1 MDCRLGAMVA
11 AGLLAVTGIA
21 VAPATAQDS
30 EALKAF
36 DEQLPGDLVNDPSR
50 IDWQSYGADL
60 NASAIVDESIPGG
73 GAARRFEI
81 KRAAE
86 FIYTAGTNIPLIESV
101 NRGETVTVGFYARTV
116 EANTSDGRGVV
127 RVRFQRNEEPFPG
140 FGEQTLSIGK
150 EWEWY
155 EVTAK
160 AEQKMRIKDGIV
172 AIQFGRTRQILEIG
186 QAIVVTGAATIAA
199 EGPVQ
204 VAAARVQ
211 TAELE
216 MPDALEGAGTL
227 INDPGQGTW
236 KFGGSAGSY
245 ANRDEPEIW
254 MMKATRFEVA
264 QPGTEL
270 TDLSATIPINQAI
283 DRGDELMI
291 AIAARTISTTNA
303 DGRAVAAS
311 RIQGTAPP
319 FESFAANRFTV
330 GENWQLVR
338 IKTKAPRDY
347 SAGGAEL
354 ELYFGG
360 SEQAVDLGPVY
371 VFKTN

>member
-1 MDCRLGAMVA
+1 MLN
-11 AGLLAVTGIA
+11 
-21 VAPATAQDS
+21 
-30 EALKAF
+30 ALDA
-36 DEQLPGDLVNDPSR
+36 QLPGDLVNDPSR

-60 NASAIVDESIPGG
+60 NASAVVDESIPGG

-86 FIYTAGTNIPLIESV
+86 FIYTAGTNIPLVEAV
-101 NRGETVTVGFYARTV
+101 NRGETVTIGFYARAV
-116 EANTSDGRGVV
+116 EADTDDGKGVV
-127 RVRFQRNEEPFPG
+127 RVRFQRNAEPYPG
-140 FGEQTLSIGK
+140 FGEQTLSIGT

-155 EVTAK
+155 EVSAE
-160 AEQKMRIKDGIV
+160 AEQKLRTKDGIV
-172 AIQFGRTRQILEIG
+172 AIQFGRTRQIIEIG
-186 QAIVVTGAATIAA
+186 QAIVVSGAAKIAEA
-199 EGPVQ
+199 APVQ

-236 KFGGSAGSY
+236 KFGGSAGTY

-254 MMKATRFEVA
+254 MMKATRFEIA

-270 TDLSATIPINQAI
+270 TDLSTTIPINQAI
-283 DRGDELMI
+283 RQGDELMI
-291 AIAARTISTTNA
+291 AIAARTISSNNA
-303 DGRAVAAS
+303 DGKAVAAS

-347 SAGGAEL
+347 DAGGAEL

-360 SEQAVDLGPVY
+360 TQQAVDLGPVY

>member
-1 MDCRLGAMVA
+1 MRNRYGVLTA
-11 AGLLAVTGIA
+11 AGLLAA
-21 VAPATAQDS
+21 ASLAAAPAAAQDDEVLS
-30 EALKAF
+30 AL

-60 NASAIVDESIPGG
+60 SASSVVDENIPGG

-86 FIYTAGTNIPLIESV
+86 FIYTAGTSIPLLQSV
-101 NRGETVTVGFYARTV
+101 SRGETVTVGFYARTI
-116 EANTSDGRGVV
+116 EANTDDGKGVV
-127 RVRFQRNEEPFPG
+127 RIRFQRDAEPYPG
-140 FGEQTLSIGK
+140 FGEQVLSIGK
-150 EWEWY
+150 DWQWY
-155 EVTAK
+155 EVSAK
-160 AEQKMRIKDGIV
+160 AEQKLRTKDGIV

-186 QAIVVTGAATIAA
+186 QAIVVRGTAQIAG

-211 TAELE
+211 SAELE

-227 INDPGQGTW
+227 INDPGQAAW

-245 ANRDEPEIW
+245 ANREEPEIW

-264 QPGTEL
+264 QSGTQL

-283 DRGDELMI
+283 TGGDELMI
-291 AIAARTISTTNA
+291 AIAARTIRTTNT
-303 DGRAVAAS
+303 DGKAVAAS

-319 FESFAANRFTV
+319 FESFAANRFAV

-338 IKTKAPRDY
+338 IKTKAPRSY

-360 SEQAVDLGPVY
+360 SEQTVDLGPVY
-371 VFKTN
+371 VFKID